1 MFPNP
6 FTFYW
11 HLWGDVIYSTLYC
24 LYQCILGKLPKAR
37 KSVRVTGHKLASIS
51 SCSLQS
57 TALSLS
63 CSLFLSVRPA
73 GLAVFKFLIIVQHH
87 TDWSNQ
93 IRAVSW
99 TLVQRFVRWPSLC
112 PLISTLDG
120 RYSDETSVSDQAHT
134 THIYWNNSVT
144 YWKNSVNTIFLAD
157 FQNSFFVQ
165 DRNFQWQYCRI
176 SFYLVW
182 C

>member
-1 MFPNP
+1 MFPKP
-6 FTFYW
+6 FTFCW

-37 KSVRVTGHKLASIS
+37 KSVRVIGRKVASIS

-57 TALSLS
+57 AALSLS

-73 GLAVFKFLIIVQHH
+73 GSAVFKFLIIVQHH
-87 TDWSNQ
+87 TDWSNE

-99 TLVQRFVRWPSLC
+99 TLVQRFVRWPSLYV
-112 PLISTLDG
+112 LS
-120 RYSDETSVSDQAHT
+120 YQHWMV
-134 THIYWNNSVT
+134 VT
-144 YWKNSVNTIFLAD
+144 QMRRLYQIRATPPTFTERILWHVYFLAD
-157 FQNSFFVQ
+157 FQNIFFVQ

-176 SFYLVW
+176 
-182 C
+182 